1 MCVTLPGPRS
11 GSPTG
16 HSGNVSAAGRPSR
29 THRSSPLDN
38 APVAPGVIA
47 PSTIR
52 QPSQNQAGGDHN
64 E

>member
-1 MCVTLPGPRS
+1 MCVTPPGPRS
-11 GSPTG
+11 GSLTG
-16 HSGNVSAAGRPSR
+16 HSGNVSAAGRSSH

-38 APVAPGVIA
+38 APVAPGATA

-52 QPSQNQAGGDHN
+52 QPSQNQAGGGPS

>member
-16 HSGNVSAAGRPSR
+16 HSGNVSAAGQPSR
-29 THRSSPLDN
+29 IHRLSPLAN
-38 APVAPGVIA
+38 APVAPGATA
-47 PSTIR
+47 PSTTP
-52 QPSQNQAGGDHN
+52 QPSQNLPGGDPS